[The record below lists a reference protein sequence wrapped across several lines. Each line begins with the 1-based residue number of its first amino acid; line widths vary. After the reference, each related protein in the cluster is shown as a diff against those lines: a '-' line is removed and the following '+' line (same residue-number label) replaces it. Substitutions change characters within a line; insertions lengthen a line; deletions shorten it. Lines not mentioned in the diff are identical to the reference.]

1 MCKRRNWILD
11 GGHWILQHGTQGNSL
26 ELEMKTWGVMER
38 QMVFKGVRQGE
49 VRHGSLL
56 IEPWTMRLQTYRLGA

>member
-1 MCKRRNWILD
+1 
-11 GGHWILQHGTQGNSL
+11 LQHGTQGNSL